1 MAYPLLTIYGER
13 FRLVAIF
20 TPAFDDR
27 EPTEE
32 ARELFHKSVLPLR
45 LELFRMALKMTNHK
59 HDAEDLLH
67 DSFLKALDRITSLA
81 DERNARAW
89 MYSILRNT
97 FVSGIRSRERV
108 KIEFIAGNEMDRVI
122 DCIRHCN
129 GTSTKVEVRTAI
141 AELDET
147 FARPVMLC
155 DVLGYSYVEAAKEIG
170 CPLGTLMSR
179 LSRGREK
186 LREIL
191 ET

>member
-1 MAYPLLTIYGER
+1 M
-13 FRLVAIF
+13 VAIF

-27 EPTEE
+27 EPIDE
-32 ARELFHKSVLPLR
+32 AKGLFYRTILPLR

-67 DSFLKALDRITSLA
+67 DSFLKALGKISSLA
-81 DERNARAW
+81 DERRARSW

-97 FVSGIRSRERV
+97 FVSEARCRARARV
-108 KIEFIAGNEMDRVI
+108 ESMPGNEMDRVV
-122 DCIRHCN
+122 DMVRHCN
-129 GTSTKVEVRTAI
+129 GTFEKVEMRMAMDR
-141 AELDET
+141 LDEA
-147 FARPVMLC
+147 FRRPVMLC
-155 DVLGYSYVEAAKEIG
+155 DVHGMTYVEAAKNIG